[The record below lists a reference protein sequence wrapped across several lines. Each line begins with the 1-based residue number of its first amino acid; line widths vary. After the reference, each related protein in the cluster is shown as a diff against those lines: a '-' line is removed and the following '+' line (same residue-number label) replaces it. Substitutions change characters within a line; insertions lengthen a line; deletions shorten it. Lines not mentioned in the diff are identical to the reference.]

1 MRFHRIVGV
10 LSIAVAAMIV
20 HPEASAQ
27 FTGPGSRSSTASVA
41 EILKNPLD
49 NQRVVLRGKILR
61 RLGGDKY
68 LFSDGSAEIIVDID
82 DNEWP
87 SQPVNENTVIELTGK
102 VDVEFL
108 RPTEIDVKRLKI
120 AN

>member
-1 MRFHRIVGV
+1 MRFYR
-10 LSIAVAAMIV
+10 SIAVLTLALAAALI

-27 FTGPGSRSSTASVA
+27 FTGPGSRSSAVSVA

-68 LFSDGSAEIIVDID
+68 IFSDGSAEIIVDID

-87 SQPVNENTVIELTGK
+87 PQPINENTVVELTGK

-108 RPTEIDVKRLKI
+108 RPTEVDVKRLKL